1 MELVRNRASE
11 ILSSGNQED
20 IDWLTKKG
28 GYGKLMAENVYIG
41 TQYFDY
47 MTTTSG
53 ELQLAKRYL
62 MKCGL
67 EPELL
72 DHWAS
77 VDTLNLG
84 NPSSSSTSKEPA
96 AAAFPTIPHDQV
108 SQEQPGD
115 DDPSVAL
122 QHKPV
127 AELPEEGLRRLSL
140 IQQQVEEPTGKKIKR
155 SGTDSDSQAL
165 PQGRH
170 PSAAMFPK
178 PKSRAKKRN
187 RRQTPASDNKNK
199 TDQGMRQQHDT
210 FGFSQ
215 DKNNTGQGPLSQHGI
230 DGSSFANNETD
241 QGFPPQHDMH
251 PLPLSFSNN
260 DTDQGFSR
268 QEDVDYLMD

>member
-96 AAAFPTIPHDQV
+96 AAAFPTIPYDQV
-108 SQEQPGD
+108 SREQHDG

-122 QHKPV
+122 QHQPV

-140 IQQQVEEPTGKKIKR
+140 SKQQVEEPTGKKIKR

-165 PQGRH
+165 PQGRR

-178 PKSRAKKRN
+178 PKGRAKKRN
-187 RRQTPASDNKNK
+187 RRQTPASDNKDK
-199 TDQGMRQQHDT
+199 TDQGPLQQHDT
-210 FGFSQ
+210 YDFSL
-215 DKNNTGQGPLSQHGI
+215 DKNKARQGPLSQH
-230 DGSSFANNETD
+230 DLHGSSFANNETD
-241 QGFPPQHDMH
+241 QGFSQQNEMH
-251 PLPLSFSNN
+251 ALAFANN
-260 DTDQGFSR
+260 DTD
-268 QEDVDYLMD
+268 